1 MKYKDKNYHYYCI
14 ARNKAWE
21 IISECNIRTL
31 PIDLIQIVNYF
42 DIKIIPYSRSVY
54 VTTSDEKIQNGDG
67 FSRIEN
73 GENFIYFNDKK
84 ATKARRRFTI
94 AHELGHCLLGHDL
107 SKTKYRNSETGSNDD
122 PIEEIQANVFA
133 RDILM
138 PAIVLH
144 HTGCIKYTDI
154 MRLCDVSETSAQL
167 REERMKV
174 IEVRNKFC
182 TSPLEKQVYD
192 NFSNFIKAYKK

>member
-1 MKYKDKNYHYYCI
+1 MTSYEYYKI

-21 IISECNIRTL
+21 VLMECKI
-31 PIDLIQIVNYF
+31 NYF
-42 DIKIIPYSRSVY
+42 PLDLMKIIKFYNIETKPYSN
-54 VTTSDEKIQNGDG
+54 SDYIKTLNFDIQNGDG

-73 GENFIYFNDKK
+73 GQKVIYFNDKK
-84 ATKARRRFTI
+84 AIKARRRFTI

-122 PIEEIQANVFA
+122 PIEEMQANVFA

-138 PAIVLH
+138 PAVVLH
-144 HTGCIKYTDI
+144 YTNCIKYTDI

-174 IEVRNKFC
+174 LEARNKFC